1 MEKVTL
7 SNYGYKVAQIEI
19 NANCNMACSFC
30 PYPIKEDKTTKL
42 PTQDII
48 NTIDQIDANDEKL
61 DHICFS
67 QINEPLLDNRF
78 FEIAEYAKKSG
89 FKIRLV
95 TNGILLNKEK
105 NVNGIFNLKPDLY
118 ISLQVLDKN
127 IHKTAR
133 GLNLDLDIYVQT
145 ITDFCK
151 KAKNKDFNVQ
161 VVVGCNFNTKF
172 SHFLKKILGVST
184 GDPSVPRDI
193 KTTFSRLRAILE
205 KFYEISDDEYKEN
218 LKSLKDVKEM
228 KKIFIKD
235 YWDQE
240 GFGFKIFKNVS
251 ILVRCFWYGKK
262 LSEFKP
268 INNNFSCNTRNLG
281 VLADGSVQPCCITYN
296 NDLSLGNIKDSSLKS
311 ILEGNKFLYNLRKK
325 GGEKHLTCRK
335 CFGEPTYR
343 GTFVKKLYFALP
355 LKIRNSKFV
364 TFFTQSY

>member
-7 SNYGYKVAQIEI
+7 SNYGFQCPQIEI
-19 NANCNMACSFC
+19 NSNCNMACSFC

-42 PTQDII
+42 PMQDIKNI
-48 NTIDQIDANDEKL
+48 IDQIDANDEKL
-61 DHICFS
+61 QYMAFS

-78 FEIAEYAKKSG
+78 FEVAEYAKKSG
-89 FKIRLV
+89 FKIRLA

-105 NVNGIFNLKPDLY
+105 NVDGIFNLKPDLY

-127 IHKTAR
+127 IHKIAR
-133 GLNLDLDIYVQT
+133 GLNLDLDKYVQI

-172 SHFLKKILGVST
+172 SHFLKKILGVSI
-184 GDPSVPRDI
+184 GDPSVPRDM
-193 KTTFSRLRAILE
+193 KTTLFRLRAILE
-205 KFYEISDDEYKEN
+205 KFYEISDDEYKKN
-218 LKSLKDVKEM
+218 FKSLTDVKEM
-228 KKIFIKD
+228 KKIFEKD
-235 YWDQE
+235 YGAQE
-240 GFGFKIFKNVS
+240 GFGFNIFKNVS
-251 ILVRCFWYGKK
+251 VLVRCFWYGKK

-268 INNNFSCNTRNLG
+268 IGNNFSCKSSNLG
-281 VLADGSVQPCCITYN
+281 ILADGNVVPCCIAYN
-296 NDLSLGNIKDSSLKS
+296 KDISLGNIRDSSLKS

-355 LKIRNSKFV
+355 QKIRNSKFV